1 MRKLLVTSELTN
13 SSLIKT
19 WSSPN
24 RFDSGGTPTCIN
36 KLAAK
41 NITTVKSEGVLSSR
55 SRQSTMIS
63 NLELGLE
70 YTNKQYDT
78 LVKINDYINQIIS
91 IYYKGRLNFD
101 NGRSIYLEAIAGLSE
116 GRFSNFP
123 LFGDG
128 TEPPI
133 RVHLIQDGVALTH
146 EFPIAQLLNCLSFKS
161 LLHSGNSLHPPSAD
175 LLNSS
180 NKEVMQQMLITDRG
194 TSKTEKILE
203 KLKDKSVIKKQLLFG
218 QSTESQ
224 KQPIRNRLSSM
235 NLLHHFFR
243 KLGRA

>member
-1 MRKLLVTSELTN
+1 
-13 SSLIKT
+13 
-19 WSSPN
+19 
-24 RFDSGGTPTCIN
+24 
-36 KLAAK
+36 
-41 NITTVKSEGVLSSR
+41 
-55 SRQSTMIS
+55 MIS

-70 YTNKQYDT
+70 YTNKQYDH

-91 IYYKGRLNFD
+91 IYYKGRLNFN
-101 NGRSIYLEAIAGLSE
+101 NGWSIYLEAIAGLSE
-116 GRFSNFP
+116 ERFSNFP

-133 RVHLIQDGVALTH
+133 RVHLIQDGVTLIH

-161 LLHSGNSLHPPSAD
+161 LLHSGNSLQPPSED

-180 NKEVMQQMLITDRG
+180 AQEVMQQMLITDRK
-194 TSKTEKILE
+194 TVNTEKILE
-203 KLKDKSVIKKQLLFG
+203 KLKYKSVVKKQLLFG
-218 QSTESQ
+218 QSPQPQ
-224 KQPIRNRLSSM
+224 KEPTRNRVSSL